1 MIVLV
6 INNQLYIINYILKLC
21 MITTHKHNA
30 HKIYAQEFIISR
42 LSINTRMYVSSITL
56 VYDFQFFVLR
66 H

>member
-1 MIVLV
+1 
-6 INNQLYIINYILKLC
+6 

-30 HKIYAQEFIISR
+30 HKVYAQEFIISR
-42 LSINTRMYVSSITL
+42 LSINARMYMYVSSITL